1 MAVKRPTFLTRI
13 LRRVF
18 PFTYEA
24 TQGFN
29 GDWIWI
35 PLAVTLGLVIVLV
48 AGVILGLTGR

>member
-1 MAVKRPTFLTRI
+1 MAKRSFSTRI

-35 PLAVTLGLVIVLV
+35 TLTVALGFVIVVV